1 MKTNPGKGRFRAL
14 LGVLAMMGLASVRL
28 HAGGTVYDC
37 TENALRY
44 AMTGGGDVRFNCSG
58 TLTLA
63 NPIPVVNDT
72 ILICTNLT
80 NAGISI
86 SGNGMVRHF
95 TVMPGVRFEIIGLS
109 LINGSNSI
117 GGSISNAGT
126 LVLERC
132 IFFNNVAA
140 GKAGAAGVDGAADAG
155 VGGNGT
161 AGGSGSPA
169 AGGAIYNS
177 GDLSVNHCTFRTN
190 RVAGGNGGRG
200 GNGGYGIYGGG
211 NGANGGNGATAYGGA
226 IYSSGTLDIS
236 DSLFQF
242 NTAAGGVGGTR
253 GVGGGTGTNTMT
265 TYRGIDG
272 NGGTGAIGGGGAIC
286 AASCIVTGSTFDRNN
301 SAGGNTAD
309 AGSQNTS
316 GDSGQ
321 NGPDSYGGGLLVTG
335 TGSMVNCTLSGNT
348 ANGGKGGA
356 GGSGNS
362 LGGNGGNGG
371 SAWGGSLHVTG
382 QSILQNCTLAGG
394 RVNPGAAG
402 AGGSATSYPGTAG
415 QPGAGHGENI
425 ANTGLYILTLQNSI
439 LAPPVNSTNISP
451 NTHGTIADGGY
462 NLSSD
467 STPVTLPASRKNKNA
482 RLIALA
488 SNGGP
493 TPTMAL
499 QSGSPAI
506 DVIPPGLAP
515 DTDQRGVPRGD
526 FSDTGAFEYSTVPTF
541 DSQPSD
547 LIVAQGG
554 TAEFVAAVNGIP
566 MPECQ
571 WYKGTNLLAGQTDTV
586 LSLSNVGTNDA
597 GGYYL
602 IISNAVGIAQSRTA
616 TLTVFVPAQINLDLT
631 NMTVAAGSTAAFQ
644 TSVSGVPTPACR
656 WYWNSNLIAGASG
669 QSYTITSANAT
680 NAGWYWMTASNGM
693 GGISR
698 VVSSTRVSLTVATN
712 PMPVVTQDPV
722 SLVVTNGQ
730 TAVFNVAGTGI
741 PTPSF
746 QWYHTTVHSN
756 APIPGATSTLL
767 ILTNVSPL
775 DAGRYYAVLSN
786 RWGSTNSVM
795 ATLTVRIPARI
806 LVQPVS
812 VIATQGMMTTFT
824 VTVAGD
830 PKPSCQWRFHGT
842 NLVGE
847 VATNLSRVA
856 STNTE
861 GLYSVWVTNN
871 LGGELSIPAALTLI
885 NPSTATNRLSL
896 VSSNP
901 LVLRFQY
908 KSESGR
914 TYILQYKPS
923 LNSPQDWIPVDSATG
938 NGLVIDLVD
947 PYPPGTQGYYRVKV
961 E

>member
-14 LGVLAMMGLASVRL
+14 LGVLAMMGLLSARL

-44 AMTGGGDVRFNCSG
+44 AMTGGGDVVFNCSG

-63 NPIPVVNDT
+63 NTIPVVNDT
-72 ILICTNLT
+72 TLICTNLT
-80 NAGISI
+80 NASISI
-86 SGNGMVRHF
+86 SGNGAVRHF

-132 IFFNNVAA
+132 TFFNNVAA
-140 GKAGAAGVDGAADAG
+140 GKAGTAGVDGAADAG
-155 VGGNGT
+155 IGGNGT

-169 AGGAIYNS
+169 SGGAIYNS
-177 GDLSVNHCTFRTN
+177 GDLSVIHCTFLSN

-200 GNGGYGIYGGG
+200 GNGGFGTYGGG
-211 NGANGGNGATAYGGA
+211 AGANGGNGATAYGGA
-226 IYSSGTLDIS
+226 IYSPGTLNIS

-242 NTAAGGVGGTR
+242 NTAAGGAGGVR
-253 GVGGGTGTNTMT
+253 GVGGGTGTMT

-272 NGGTGAIGGGGAIC
+272 NGGTGATGNGGAIC
-286 AASCIVTGSTFDRNN
+286 AANCSVTGSTFNQNN
-301 SAGGNTAD
+301 SVGGNTAD
-309 AGSQNTS
+309 AGSQNSS

-321 NGPDSYGGGLLVTG
+321 NGPDSFGGGLLITG
-335 TGSMVNCTLSGNT
+335 TGSLINCTFSGNSS
-348 ANGGKGGA
+348 NGGKGGA
-356 GGSGNS
+356 GGSGYYQ
-362 LGGNGGNGG
+362 GGNGGNGG
-371 SAWGGSLHVTG
+371 DAWGGSLHVTG

-394 RVNPGAAG
+394 RVNPGVAG
-402 AGGSATSYPGTAG
+402 AAGSATNYPGTAG
-415 QPGAGHGENI
+415 QPGTGHGENI
-425 ANTGLYILTLQNSI
+425 ANTGLYSLALKNSI
-439 LAPPVNSTNISP
+439 LAPPVNSTNISS
-451 NTHGTIADGGY
+451 NTSGIIADGGY

-467 STPVTLPASRKNKNA
+467 STPVTLPVSGKNKNA
-482 RLIALA
+482 MLIALA

-499 QSGSPAI
+499 QAGSPAI

-526 FSDTGAFEYSTVPTF
+526 FSDIGAYEYSTVPTF

-554 TAEFVAAVNGIP
+554 TAEFVAAPNGIP
-566 MPECQ
+566 MPQCQ
-571 WYKGTNLLAGQTDTV
+571 WYKGTNMLAGQTDTV

-602 IISNAVGIAQSRTA
+602 IISNAVGIARSRTA

-631 NMTVAAGSTAAFQ
+631 NMTVAVGAAAAFQ
-644 TSVSGVPTPACR
+644 TSVSGVPTPTCR

-669 QSYTITSANAT
+669 QSYTITSASAT

-693 GGISR
+693 GGISQ
-698 VVSSTRVSLTVATN
+698 VAGSTRVLLTVATN
-712 PMPVVTQDPV
+712 PMPIVTQDPV

-741 PTPSF
+741 PAPSF
-746 QWYHTTVHSN
+746 QWYHMSVYSN
-756 APIPGATSTLL
+756 APIPHATSTLL
-767 ILTNVSPL
+767 VLTNASPL

-786 RWGSTNSVM
+786 LWGTTQSLM
-795 ATLTVRIPARI
+795 ATLTVRMPARI

-812 VIATQGMMTTFT
+812 MIATQGMVTTFT
-824 VTVAGD
+824 VTMAGD
-830 PKPSCQWRFHGT
+830 PKPSCQWRFQGT

-847 VATNLSRVA
+847 VATNLSRIA
-856 STNTE
+856 SAATA
-861 GLYSVWVTNN
+861 GSYSVWVTNN
-871 LGGELSIPAALTLI
+871 LGGELSIPATLTLI
-885 NPSTATNRLSL
+885 DPSTATNRLSL
-896 VSSNP
+896 VSGNP
-901 LVLRFQY
+901 LVLRFHY
-908 KSESGR
+908 KSESGL
-914 TYILQYKPS
+914 TYTLQYKPS

-938 NGLVIDLVD
+938 NGLVIELVD
-947 PYPPGTQGYYRVKV
+947 PYPSGTQGYYRVKV